1 MTGADPIKIISVVF
15 AILFVCPT
23 AVVKVQAKPD
33 AEELPKKLRYCV
45 DPKWMPYEAIENG
58 QHVGMSS
65 EYLALIAQQLG
76 IALELEPTSSWR
88 ETLKKLER
96 GDCQLSPMLNRTE
109 ERNPYLTFSQV
120 YFYAPNVMVAR
131 KDQPFLQN
139 FEHVDPRV
147 MAVAAGY
154 RLHEYLR
161 NHYPQIK
168 TLAVSTERDGLQ
180 AVADGR
186 ADLFVGSLYSIN
198 AYIQQ
203 DSLHDLKISGWG
215 GPQDELRI
223 GLTHDV
229 ANLLP
234 AVNQALL
241 AISEEQHL
249 QIQNHWNNLR
259 IVENSNRR
267 LAWQIGLVT
276 LTAILILTLWNL
288 WIRRYSLKLAE
299 QNQQLETLRHEL
311 EEKNAELTYLSSH
324 DPLTKLH
331 NRHYFDHRVL
341 QDNRNPEQLSRSLI
355 LLDIDHF
362 KNVNDTYG
370 HHIGDSILQELADV
384 LRRCVRENDLVA
396 RWGGEEFIILC
407 HNAALQDAVA
417 LVRRITDTL
426 EETRFSLD
434 LAISCSFGIA
444 DVKAMEPMQQCFE
457 RADKALYNAKALG
470 RNRICISE
478 ES

>member
-1 MTGADPIKIISVVF
+1 
-15 AILFVCPT
+15 
-23 AVVKVQAKPD
+23 
-33 AEELPKKLRYCV
+33 
-45 DPKWMPYEAIENG
+45 MPYEAIENG

-65 EYLALIAQQLG
+65 EYLALVAKRLG
-76 IALELEPTSSWR
+76 IELALEPTSSWR
-88 ETLKKLER
+88 ETLEKLKQGE
-96 GDCQLSPMLNRTE
+96 CHLSPMLNRTD
-109 ERNPYLTFSQV
+109 ERNQYLTFSQV
-120 YFYAPNVMVAR
+120 YFYAPNVIVAR
-131 KDQPFLQN
+131 KDQPFLQS
-139 FEHVDPRV
+139 FEHIGPRV

-161 NHYPQIK
+161 NHYPNIK

-180 AVADGR
+180 AVADGQ

-203 DSLHDLKISGWG
+203 DALHDLKISGWG

-223 GLTHDV
+223 GLSHEV
-229 ANLLP
+229 AELLP
-234 AVNQALL
+234 AINQALL
-241 AISEEQHL
+241 TISEEQHL

-276 LTAILILTLWNL
+276 LTVILLLSLWNL
-288 WIRRYSLKLAE
+288 WIRRYNLKLAE
-299 QNQQLETLRHEL
+299 QNQLLEALRHEL
-311 EEKNAELTYLSSH
+311 EQKNAELTYLSSH

-331 NRHYFDHRVL
+331 NRHYFDHSVL

-362 KNVNDTYG
+362 KTVNDTHG
-370 HHIGDSILQELADV
+370 HHIGDRILRELADV
-384 LRRCVRENDLVA
+384 LRQCVREHDLVA

-417 LVRRITDTL
+417 LARRIADTL

-434 LAISCSFGIA
+434 LPISCSFGIA
-444 DVKAMEPMQQCFE
+444 ELETMEPMQQCFE
-457 RADKALYNAKALG
+457 RADQALYNAKAQG

-478 ES
+478 ESPP